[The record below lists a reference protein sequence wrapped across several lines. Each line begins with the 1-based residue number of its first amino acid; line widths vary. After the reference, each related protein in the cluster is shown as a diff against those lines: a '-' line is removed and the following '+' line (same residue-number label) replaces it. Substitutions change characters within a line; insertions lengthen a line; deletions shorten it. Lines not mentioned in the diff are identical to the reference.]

1 MTSALNSAAYFLIS
15 FLVGTYIYLLLLRL
29 LMQYFGANYYN
40 PISQWIIKLSE
51 PLLKPMRRVIPGY
64 KGIDFAIVVWL
75 LILQGIA
82 LLILMALRTGEAAG
96 FMGLVIIT
104 IVELFDKL
112 IDVFFFATII
122 AAIISWFPKLQTR
135 NPVAEIVY
143 LIAGPLLVIARRFI
157 PLIAGFDLSPIVVI
171 IVLKLISIVVF
182 SPLLSLG
189 LRLAFT

>member
-1 MTSALNSAAYFLIS
+1 M
-15 FLVGTYIYLLLLRL
+15 GTYIYLLLLRL